1 MTHPAPTHRLVGG
14 AFLAFAMTAAWVL
27 TLGGPALA
35 AGVPSVALATAA
47 DYAVLG
53 ATTVTNTGNSVLD
66 GSLGLSPGG
75 SISGFPPGL
84 VLPPSTTNTANA
96 EALQAQSDLTAAYVD
111 AAGRPV
117 TATTTADLAN
127 LHLQAGVYAGPAK
140 SALGLTGPLVLDG
153 AGDLTSVFIF
163 QTDSTLITGSGST
176 VSLVNGAQEC
186 NVFWQVGSSA
196 TLGTASVFAGNV
208 MALTSITVNN
218 GATVHGRALARNGA
232 VTLDNDTFSRPTCA
246 VVSSGATT
254 TAVPTTTSSVPGTTS
269 TSTVPITTSTAP
281 GGDVTVATT
290 TAGPSGGPS
299 ATSDGGSLGTAPS
312 DTTSTAITRQF
323 SDSGLTSQGLGSPDV
338 PRVVGPPRTGAGPL
352 EPKSNRPATAI
363 FAGLLAAAVTLALGL
378 RGGMRPRSDAT
389 SRLH

>member
-1 MTHPAPTHRLVGG
+1 MTHPVPTHRVVGG
-14 AFLAFAMTAAWVL
+14 ALLSFALTAAWLL
-27 TLGGPALA
+27 TPGGA
-35 AGVPSVALATAA
+35 AHAASVPSVALATSA

-53 ATTVTNTGNSVLD
+53 ATTVTNTGNTVLD

-84 VLPPSTTNTANA
+84 VLPPSTTDTANA
-96 EALQAQSDLTAAYVD
+96 VALQAQSDLTAAYVD

-127 LHLQAGVYAGPAK
+127 LTLQAGVYAGPAK

-153 AGDLTSVFIF
+153 AGDLDAVFIF

-208 MALTSITVNN
+208 MALASITVNN

-232 VTLDNDTFSRPTCA
+232 VTLDNDTFTRPTCA

-269 TSTVPITTSTAP
+269 TSTTPTTTGTP
-281 GGDVTVATT
+281 PGDVTVATT
-290 TAGPSGGPS
+290 TGGTSGVPS
-299 ATSDGGSLGTAPS
+299 ATGADGPLGPTPS
-312 DTTSTAITRQF
+312 GTTSTNIPRRS
-323 SDSGLTSQGLGSPDV
+323 SDAGLTSQGLGSPDV
-338 PRVVGPPRTGAGPL
+338 PRVVGPPRTGAGPP
-352 EPKSNRPATAI
+352 EPQSNRRAI
-363 FAGLLAAAVTLALGL
+363 FAGLLAAAVTVALGL
-378 RGGMRPRSDAT
+378 RGGSRRRGDAT
-389 SRLH
+389 NRLR